1 MVQAAIAAIPAIM
14 QFIQGIKQQGQADEL
29 GQIQRP
35 TRTVPPAVQEMI
47 NRSRILAGQTKAPG
61 ADILENKLLSTSAAG
76 VNDIKNTAS
85 SSSSALSAITN
96 LYGNQMG
103 GLNDLSIR
111 NQDYSQQMME
121 QLLGNLN
128 VLGGEQNK
136 NFDYNFADP
145 YDNAKKAESALRYG
159 ADKNKYNAVNNLA
172 GNATGA
178 IDTGDL
184 MSQLTALLG
193 TQ

>member
-14 QFIQGIKQQGQADEL
+14 QFMQGIKQQGQADEL

>member
-145 YDNAKKAESALRYG
+145 NDNAKKAESALRYG

-172 GNATGA
+172 GNTTGA
-178 IDTGDL
+178 MDTGDL

-193 TQ
+193 GG